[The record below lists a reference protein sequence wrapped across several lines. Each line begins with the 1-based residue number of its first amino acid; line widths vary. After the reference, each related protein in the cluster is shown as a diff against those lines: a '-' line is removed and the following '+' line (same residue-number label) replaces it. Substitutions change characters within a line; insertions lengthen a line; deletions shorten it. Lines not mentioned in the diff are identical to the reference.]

1 MCHTALVVAVPTPDD
16 QRRLTNPI
24 TASLRVVA
32 DRKRDQWVFP
42 RQAAGAVIRFVR
54 DALLIIAGLVG
65 FTVAAFQ
72 WSPIAG
78 WAMAGLSALLLDLCI
93 RGDRDDGG
101 P

>member
-1 MCHTALVVAVPTPDD
+1 MVAVPTPDD

-32 DRKRDQWVFP
+32 DRKRVGWAFP
-42 RQAAGAVIRFVR
+42 RQAAGAVVRFVR
-54 DALLIIAGLVG
+54 DALLIVAGLVG
-65 FTVAAFQ
+65 LTVAAFQ
-72 WSPIAG
+72 WDPIAG

-93 RGDRDDGG
+93 RGDQAEPGGG